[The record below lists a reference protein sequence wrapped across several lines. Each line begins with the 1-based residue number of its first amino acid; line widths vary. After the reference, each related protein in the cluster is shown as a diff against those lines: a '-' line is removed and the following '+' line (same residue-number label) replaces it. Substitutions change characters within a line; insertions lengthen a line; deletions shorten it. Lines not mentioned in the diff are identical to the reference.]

1 MKRDL
6 RKKLLVSVLTAAML
20 TAGGDVPA
28 VRASENEGGMVTE
41 QAAVSA
47 EPVQKEDAAAAPNK
61 EPADKTAEPAAT
73 TEPSSYTLPLS
84 KEDGYEAYM
93 IFEDESWQW
102 INNSPAS
109 QGGNG
114 KDAVI
119 TGDGTY
125 TVSINKDALGAESN
139 ARGLNELQVLINGM
153 AAAEKF
159 DASNVK
165 VENISV
171 SCDGKELSVNP
182 AHVYY
187 GNMTSGYNEDITIE
201 IYNIFGYNLGKF
213 FTRKTFA
220 EDACDN
226 NISNFTVSDSL
237 SVTFSLS
244 GITEGKTPKE
254 AYCKN
259 NIGYVRTV
267 TGDWD
272 SYLDIDYPESS
283 ETPLQTDEPEK
294 TAEPSEPGKPAEPV
308 SPAAPVT
315 AAPADPVTTAAPEE
329 PVSPEEPV
337 MTVAPEE
344 PVRPEEPAVTAAPA
358 EPVTTAAPAEP
369 VNPEVPAMTESP
381 AAPVAT
387 QQPIP
392 VRPTVAPK
400 TFPTATAA
408 PAEPTVSPTQSS
420 DAEDEDDMDD
430 EEYEEE
436 EAEEGTDIKDKT
448 GTTYTVTQT
457 GKKAEVEYTAPK
469 AGKKGTVTIPNTV
482 TINGVDYK
490 VTSIASNAFKGNGKV
505 KKIVVSGNIDSIGN
519 NAFKNCKNLKVI
531 TIKSKKLNKKS
542 ISKNAFKGISKKV
555 VIKVPKNKKKAYK
568 KLFQSKGLNKSIKF
582 V

>member
-47 EPVQKEDAAAAPNK
+47 EPVQREDATAAPNK
-61 EPADKTAEPAAT
+61 ETADKTAEPAAT

-93 IFEDESWQW
+93 LFEDESWQW

-159 DASNVK
+159 DASNVR

-187 GNMTSGYNEDITIE
+187 GNMGNNEDFLIE

-244 GITEGKTPKE
+244 GITEGRTPEE
-254 AYCKN
+254 AYNRN
-259 NIGYVRTV
+259 NMGHVRTV

-283 ETPLQTDEPEK
+283 ETPLQTGEPVT

-308 SPAAPVT
+308 SPAE
-315 AAPADPVTTAAPEE
+315 PVTTAAPAE
-329 PVSPEEPV
+329 PVSPAAPV
-337 MTVAPEE
+337 
-344 PVRPEEPAVTAAPA
+344 VTAVPA

-381 AAPVAT
+381 ADPAAT

-392 VRPTVAPK
+392 VRPTVSPK
-400 TFPTATAA
+400 TFPPATTAPKEPLVSQHPEETAA

-430 EEYEEE
+430 EEYEE

-469 AGKKGTVTIPNTV
+469 AGKKGTVTIPNKV

-568 KLFQSKGLNKSIKF
+568 KLFRSKGLNKSIKF

>member
-47 EPVQKEDAAAAPNK
+47 EPVQREDATAAPSK

-93 IFEDESWQW
+93 LFEDESCQW

-139 ARGLNELQVLINGM
+139 ARGLNELQVQINGI

-187 GNMTSGYNEDITIE
+187 GNMTSGYNEDISIE

-254 AYCKN
+254 AYCRN
-259 NIGYVRTV
+259 NIGHVRTV

-315 AAPADPVTTAAPEE
+315 AAPAEPVSPVAPVTTAAP
-329 PVSPEEPV
+329 V
-337 MTVAPEE
+337 
-344 PVRPEEPAVTAAPA
+344 VTAAP
-358 EPVTTAAPAEP
+358 VMTAAPQEP
-369 VNPEVPAMTESP
+369 ANPEVPAMTESP

-436 EAEEGTDIKDKT
+436 AEEGTDIKDKT

-469 AGKKGTVTIPNTV
+469 AGKKGTVTIPNKV

-519 NAFKNCKNLKVI
+519 NAFKNCKKLKVI

-568 KLFQSKGLNKSIKF
+568 KLFRSKGLNKSIKF

>member
-20 TAGGDVPA
+20 TAGCDVPA
-28 VRASENEGGMVTE
+28 ARASENEGGMVTE

-47 EPVQKEDAAAAPNK
+47 EPVQKEDATAAPNK

-93 IFEDESWQW
+93 LFEDESWQW

-159 DASNVK
+159 DASNVR

-187 GNMTSGYNEDITIE
+187 GNMGNNEDFLIE

-244 GITEGKTPKE
+244 GITEGRTPEE
-254 AYCKN
+254 AYNRN
-259 NIGYVRTV
+259 NMGHVRTV

-283 ETPLQTDEPEK
+283 ETPLQTGEPVT

-308 SPAAPVT
+308 SPAE
-315 AAPADPVTTAAPEE
+315 PVTTAAPAAPVTTAAPAE
-329 PVSPEEPV
+329 PVSPAAPV
-337 MTVAPEE
+337 
-344 PVRPEEPAVTAAPA
+344 VTAVPA
-358 EPVTTAAPAEP
+358 EPVTTAAPQEP

-381 AAPVAT
+381 ADPAAT

-392 VRPTVAPK
+392 VRPTVAPN
-400 TFPTATAA
+400 TFPPTTTAQKEPLVSQQPEETAA
-408 PAEPTVSPTQSS
+408 LAGPTVSPKQTS
-420 DAEDEDDMDD
+420 DAEDEDDLDD

-568 KLFQSKGLNKSIKF
+568 KLFRSKGLNKSIKF